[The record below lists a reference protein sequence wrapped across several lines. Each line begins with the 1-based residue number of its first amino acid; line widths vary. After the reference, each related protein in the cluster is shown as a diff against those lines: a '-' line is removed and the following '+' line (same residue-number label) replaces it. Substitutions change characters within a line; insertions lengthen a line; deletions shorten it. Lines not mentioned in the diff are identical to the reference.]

1 MRKYEDA
8 FDWEV
13 PERKGL
19 SWHFVLA
26 MVIGAGVLAYEL
38 FYRLGTLGHP

>member
-19 SWHFVLA
+19 SWHFVVC
-26 MVIGAGVLAYEL
+26 MVIGAVVLWFEL
-38 FYRLGTLGHP
+38 SYRLG